1 MISSVLKKT
10 NIMNKAEFIN
20 KLLWLGYTSAEEGKE
35 KRKEAVSMAHN
46 LLDEYLKAIN
56 YTRCCKS
63 DSELLKVLGEHI
75 AEQFDHKAE
84 DVIEQLEWKFK
95 NL

>member
-1 MISSVLKKT
+1 
-10 NIMNKAEFIN
+10 MNKAEFIN

>member
-1 MISSVLKKT
+1 
-10 NIMNKAEFIN
+10 MNKAEFIN

-84 DVIEQLEWKFK
+84 DVICLLYTSDAADE
-95 NL
+95 

>member
-1 MISSVLKKT
+1 MEMSEQQIKAMV
-10 NIMNKAEFIN
+10 IMNIIDNCTMELDNTGQERYSLNGQQFGKCVDTLVKNIN
-20 KLLWLGYTSAEEGKE
+20 
-35 KRKEAVSMAHN
+35 VIH
-46 LLDEYLKAIN
+46 
-56 YTRCCKS
+56 CCKS
-63 DSELLKVLGEHI
+63 DSEQLKVLGEHI

>member
-1 MISSVLKKT
+1 MTNEKT
-10 NIMNKAEFIN
+10 IREFIQN
-20 KLLWLGYTSAEEGKE
+20 KLNEKARRELTYIELVYYLQEFCKE
-35 KRKEAVSMAHN
+35 LQIE
-46 LLDEYLKAIN
+46 AIN

-63 DSELLKVLGEHI
+63 DSEQLKVLGEHI

-84 DVIEQLEWKFK
+84 DVIEQLEWKVK